1 MKNIMH
7 KLQCYLL
14 VIASLLYN
22 SAAFSQPTGSTMTQA
37 NKTIEL
43 IHGHGEPT
51 HAIIWL
57 HGLGASANDFPPVV
71 PELGLIDSRSIR
83 FIFPQAPDRHI
94 TVNGGALMPGWYDIR
109 GMDIADKQDASGM
122 AEAKTILDDLIE
134 QQIAAG
140 ISSENIIIAGFSQG
154 GAVAYHV
161 GVRSKH
167 TLGGILA
174 LSTYLPFADLVAQE
188 QSKMNI
194 QTPILA
200 NHGTHDPVVPLQYG
214 QDSADFLINLG
225 YAVKWQ
231 TYPMAHQVVMEQLK
245 DIGTWINKTFADKK

>member
-1 MKNIMH
+1 MD
-7 KLQCYLL
+7 KLQCCLL

-22 SAAFSQPTGSTMTQA
+22 PSAFSQPNSIIMTQA

-43 IHGHGEPT
+43 IHGQGEPT

-71 PELGLIDSRSIR
+71 PELGLVDNRNIR
-83 FIFPQAPDRHI
+83 FIFPQAPDRH
-94 TVNGGALMPGWYDIR
+94 
-109 GMDIADKQDASGM
+109 SM
-122 AEAKTILDDLIE
+122 AESKSLLDSLIE
-134 QQIAAG
+134 QQIEAG
-140 ISSENIIIAGFSQG
+140 VPSNQIIIAGFSQG
-154 GAVAYHV
+154 GAVAYYV
-161 GVRSKH
+161 GVRSEH
-167 TLGGILA
+167 ELGGILA
-174 LSTYLPFADLVAQE
+174 LSTYLPFAELVEQE
-188 QSKMNI
+188 QSKVNI

-200 NHGTHDPVVPLQYG
+200 NHGTQDPVVPLQYG

-245 DIGTWINKTFADKK
+245 DIGSWVNQTFEK

>member
-1 MKNIMH
+1 MD
-7 KLQCYLL
+7 KLQCCLL

-22 SAAFSQPTGSTMTQA
+22 PPAFSQPNSIIMTQA

-43 IHGHGEPT
+43 IHGQGEPT

-71 PELGLIDSRSIR
+71 PELGLVDNRNIR

-94 TVNGGALMPGWYDIR
+94 TMNGGALMPGWYDIK
-109 GMDIADKQDASGM
+109 GLDIADKQDANGM
-122 AEAKTILDDLIE
+122 AEAKNILDDLIAE
-134 QQIAAG
+134 QITSG

-154 GAVAYHV
+154 GAVAYYV
-161 GVRSKH
+161 GVRSEH
-167 TLGGILA
+167 ELGGILA
-174 LSTYLPFADLVAQE
+174 LSTYLPFAELVEQE
-188 QSKMNI
+188 QSKVNI

-200 NHGTHDPVVPLQYG
+200 NHGTQDPVVPLQYG
-214 QDSADFLINLG
+214 QDSADFLTNLG

-245 DIGTWINKTFADKK
+245 DIGSWINQTFEK